1 MGDGERRVDIK
12 ALDDVRDRDG
22 RSEAGKEQATVGR
35 MQEERTNDESCHLH
49 RTI

>member
-1 MGDGERRVDIK
+1 MGHEERKIDKKVLDG
-12 ALDDVRDRDG
+12 VRDRDG
-22 RSEAGKEQATVGR
+22 ESEAGKEQATVGR